1 MKYILDTHIWL
12 WSLLEPEK
20 LDKNIVQVLENKENE
35 LFISPITIWEIL
47 VLAEKG
53 RIKLAPSPNDWINEA
68 LKRCPV
74 LESTARACHQSSLS
88 SFK

>member
-53 RIKLAPSPNDWINEA
+53 RIKLAPSPNDWI
-68 LKRCPV
+68 
-74 LESTARACHQSSLS
+74 LESTANA
-88 SFK
+88 